1 MKFSSVW
8 CYSLARKDVQSLSL
22 IWLILVLMT
31 EIPILLSKGM
41 IEPVNIY
48 FSLAEGHIA
57 SFTYKGCQNKIKRLD
72 EHCMVSERHTVIA
85 LRIPSFL
92 TLTSLF
98 YTVLLIMCLHSHSNI
113 LLAHGNAIAL
123 KYAFHAMCENI
134 KSIDVQY
141 TWIKEFILQYVATS
155 IINGN

>member
-1 MKFSSVW
+1 
-8 CYSLARKDVQSLSL
+8 
-22 IWLILVLMT
+22 MT

-57 SFTYKGCQNKIKRLD
+57 YFIYEVCQNKIKTLY
-72 EHCMVSERHTVIA
+72 EHCTASQRHIVIE
-85 LRIPSFL
+85 LSIPSFL

-113 LLAHGNAIAL
+113 LLAHDNAIVL
-123 KYAFHAMCENI
+123 KYAFHVMCENI

-141 TWIKEFILQYVATS
+141 TWIKEFILRYVATS

>member
-1 MKFSSVW
+1 
-8 CYSLARKDVQSLSL
+8 
-22 IWLILVLMT
+22 MT

-41 IEPVNIY
+41 IGPVNIY

-57 SFTYKGCQNKIKRLD
+57 YFIYKVCQNKIKRLY
-72 EHCMVSERHTVIA
+72 EHCTVSQWHVVIE

-92 TLTSLF
+92 TLTSLL

-113 LLAHGNAIAL
+113 ILAHDNAIVL
-123 KYAFHAMCENI
+123 KYAFHVMCENI

-141 TWIKEFILQYVATS
+141 TRIEEFILQYVATS